1 MSSSHTIFARTHA
14 PARRWLIMLLGL
26 LLFVAASPEQAVKGA
41 PRPEQT
47 FSISGRVTDG
57 FNNSL
62 GVATVTLSGTQAGT
76 TTTDENGNYSFD
88 GLPAGGNY
96 TLTPSKAGQYSSFS
110 TSVNNL
116 SSNQT
121 VNLRLIPYVSI
132 SIHVTDA
139 SSGNGVSGVT
149 VKINDL
155 AFGFGQ
161 TNANGDLNLNI
172 SINSTGNNNLPLTLA
187 PQKPGYIF
195 DPTSVAFDGQGGNR
209 IFNFKASLS
218 NTPLTFVLFD
228 AQSYSVGEGD
238 GSATINVIRTGDTST
253 AVSVGY
259 FTGDATLATQKTD
272 YTLATGTLNFAPGE
286 TSKTFHVLITDNAY
300 VQGPHALFLQLVNP
314 TGGAILGT
322 PNFAPLL
329 ILDNDT
335 TQATA
340 NPLDDSRFF
349 VRQHYSDFLARVPDP
364 DGLDYWTNQLAL
376 CGGDADCLKRKRIDV
391 SAAFFVA
398 QEFQETSYVIYRLNS
413 AALGLIPT
421 YTHFMTDRNALI
433 GGAELKQSTKAFADG
448 FVERG
453 IFKQFYPDSLTP
465 EGFVNKLFDTAKLTP
480 FTQERAQQI
489 QEMTV
494 NGKTR
499 AQVLLDVIELP
510 AFKAREYNPAFV
522 LTQYYGYLRRDPEP
536 GGFAFWL
543 DVLNKEP
550 GNYRGMVCSFI
561 TSAEYQQRFGSTVTH
576 TNRECGP

>member
-1 MSSSHTIFARTHA
+1 
-14 PARRWLIMLLGL
+14 MLLGL
-26 LLFVAASPEQAVKGA
+26 LLFVAASPTHAIKGA
-41 PRPEQT
+41 PLPQQT

-57 FNNSL
+57 FNN
-62 GVATVTLSGTQAGT
+62 GIGGATVTLSGTQAGT
-76 TTTDENGNYSFD
+76 TTTDVSGNYSFD

-96 TLTPSKAGQYSSFS
+96 NLTPSKAGQYTGFS

-116 SSNQT
+116 TGNQT
-121 VNLRLIPYVSI
+121 VNLRLSHYVNV

-149 VKINDL
+149 IKINDL
-155 AFGFGQ
+155 GFGFAQ
-161 TNANGDLNLNI
+161 TNVNGDLNLNI
-172 SINSTGNNNLPLTLA
+172 SVSSTGGSNFPLTLT
-187 PQKPGYIF
+187 PQKPGYVF
-195 DPTSVAFDGQGGNR
+195 DPTSVALDGQGGDQ

-218 NTPLTFVLFD
+218 NAPLTFVLFG
-228 AQSYSVGEGD
+228 AQSFSVGEGD
-238 GSATINVIRTGDTST
+238 GSATITVIRTGDTSG

-259 FTGDATLATQKTD
+259 FTGDASAATQKTD
-272 YTLATGTLNFAPGE
+272 YTMATGTLNFAPGE
-286 TSKTFHVLITDNAY
+286 TSKTFRVLITDNAY

-314 TGGAILGT
+314 TGGALLGT
-322 PNFAPLL
+322 PNFVPLL

-335 TQATA
+335 TQAST
-340 NPLDDSRFF
+340 NPLDDARFF

-376 CGGDADCLKRKRIDV
+376 CGGDAECLKRKRIDV
-391 SAAFFVA
+391 SAAFFIA

-433 GGAELKQSTKAFADG
+433 GGADLKQSTKAFADG

-465 EGFVNKLFDTAKLTP
+465 EEFVNKLFDTARLTP

-536 GGFAFWL
+536 DGFAFWL
-543 DVLNKEP
+543 NVLNKEP
-550 GNYRGMVCSFI
+550 GNFRGMVCSFI

>member
-1 MSSSHTIFARTHA
+1 MSSSHTIFARTHV
-14 PARRWLIMLLGL
+14 PARRWLMMLLGL

-96 TLTPSKAGQYSSFS
+96 NLTPSKAGQYTGFA
-110 TSVNNL
+110 TTVNNL
-116 SSNQT
+116 SSNQI
-121 VNLRLIPYVSI
+121 VNLRLSHYVTI
-132 SIHVTDA
+132 NAHVSDA
-139 SSGNGVSGVT
+139 SGKGLSGVT
-149 VKINDL
+149 FKIDDSTL
-155 AFGFGQ
+155 PFAQ
-161 TNANGDLNLNI
+161 TNANGDLNL
-172 SINSTGNNNLPLTLA
+172 SLSVSSTGGVNIPITLT
-187 PQKPGYIF
+187 PQKPGYVF
-195 DPTSVAFDGQGGNR
+195 DPSSATFYSEGGNQVL
-209 IFNFKASLS
+209 NFKASIS
-218 NTPLTFVLFD
+218 NTPVTSIQFSAPAF
-228 AQSYSVGEGD
+228 SVGEGD
-238 GSATINVIRTGDTST
+238 GSATITVTRTGETNSPVSINYSTS
-253 AVSVGY
+253 
-259 FTGDATLATQKTD
+259 DAGVATQKSD
-272 YTLATGTLNFAPGE
+272 YTMATGTLNFAPGE
-286 TSKTFHVLITDNAY
+286 TSKTFQVLITDNAY
-300 VQGPHALFLQLVNP
+300 VQGVHTLFLQLAGP

-322 PNFAPLL
+322 PTFVPLA
-329 ILDNDT
+329 IIDNDT
-335 TQATA
+335 AQASS

-433 GGAELKQSTKAFADG
+433 GGAELKQSTKAFADQ

-453 IFKQFYPDSLTP
+453 IFKQFYPGSLTP
-465 EGFVNKLFDTAKLTP
+465 EEFVNKLFDTAKLTP

-561 TSAEYQQRFGSTVTH
+561 TSAEYQQRFGSTFTH